1 MARDLELVS
10 PGARAAR
17 VALGLYGAL
26 IYVFLFAPIVLLVL
40 FSFNANRYGTFPIT
54 GWTLEWYRTALGD
67 YQIHDALATTLRVA
81 AEVTAISTFV
91 GTAAAFPLVRSRL
104 PFRNGIRIAFVLPI
118 MIPGLLIGV
127 SLLVLFTGTLHV
139 QLSPQTAVIGQS
151 VYTTPFVILLVAA
164 RLQGFDRDLERAASD
179 LGANAFARLRFIVL
193 PLILPAIVAGA
204 LFAFTLSLDE
214 FIITYF
220 LIGGHNT
227 LPIYI
232 YTQVKFGITPEVN
245 AVAAMLLGA
254 SLAILALAFALP
266 QLLRLGAA
274 GGALRACPST
284 DPAESRASAFVS
296 PLRRSRGALREPMI
310 DRPGLGPPVPSA
322 PRR

>member
-1 MARDLELVS
+1 MARDVEVLS
-10 PGARAAR
+10 GRGRAVR
-17 VALGLYGAL
+17 GLLGGYAVL

-54 GWTLEWYRTALGD
+54 GWTFTWYRQAFSD
-67 YQIHDALATTLRVA
+67 YQVRGAVDTTLKIA
-81 AEVTAISTFV
+81 AQVTVLSTVV

-104 PFRNGIRIAFVLPI
+104 PFREGIRIILILPI

-127 SLLVLFTGTLHV
+127 SLLVLFVSTLHWT
-139 QLSPQTAVIGQS
+139 LSTRTAVIGQA

-164 RLQGFDRDLERAASD
+164 RLQGFDTALERAAAD
-179 LGANAFARLRFIVL
+179 LGANAFQRLRRVVL
-193 PLILPAIVAGA
+193 PLIFPAILAGA

-220 LIGGHNT
+220 LIGANNT

-245 AVAAMLLGA
+245 AVATLLLAG
-254 SLAILALAFALP
+254 SLILLALAFLLP
-266 QLLRLGAA
+266 QLFRRARRAGARLR
-274 GGALRACPST
+274 T
-284 DPAESRASAFVS
+284 AS
-296 PLRRSRGALREPMI
+296 
-310 DRPGLGPPVPSA
+310 
-322 PRR
+322 